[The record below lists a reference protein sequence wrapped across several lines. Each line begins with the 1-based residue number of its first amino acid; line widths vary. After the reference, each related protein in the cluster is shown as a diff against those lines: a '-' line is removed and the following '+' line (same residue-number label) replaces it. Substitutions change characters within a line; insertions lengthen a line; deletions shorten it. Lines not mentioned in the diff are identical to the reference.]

1 MVDRVQ
7 GVEVND
13 GLVLFGGTGDLAL
26 RMLFPS
32 LCFLEAEGLL
42 PEGLPILAA
51 GRSAMDDSAF
61 RVLVR
66 KALERRA
73 SEALADGA
81 ADRLLA
87 RTHYI
92 AADVT
97 HAGDLQ
103 PVGARMADLGIRH
116 PLFYLSVSPSLY
128 SPICAGLLAAG
139 LTGDG
144 ARVVMEKPIGK
155 DLASSRVIN
164 DQVQAAFSEERIFRI
179 DHYLGKE
186 TVQNLIALRF
196 ANTLFEPL
204 WNNLTI
210 DHVQITIAETQG
222 VGDRWPYYDEY
233 GAMGDMVQNHMM
245 QLLCLVAMEPPSDL
259 QPESVR
265 NEKVKVLRSLR
276 PIDRAEVER
285 HVVRGQYAKGVVGGE
300 PVRGYAEEKGSAS
313 DTETFVAIQAHI
325 DNWRWAGVPFFLRT
339 GKRLPARDTEIF
351 IQFKGVPHSIFSG
364 ESKADMQPNQLLI
377 RLQPEE
383 DIVLRLMNQAPGL
396 SLDGMRLE
404 SLPLSLSV
412 KATQKTPAR
421 RRIAYERLIL
431 DALNGNSTLFVRRD
445 EVEKAWEW
453 VDGVNDAW
461 RRSGQTPRPYAAGSW
476 GPTGAFALIE
486 RGGRAWHEDAS

>member
-1 MVDRVQ
+1 MADRMQ
-7 GVEVND
+7 AGAPEVSD
-13 GLVLFGGTGDLAL
+13 GLVLFGGNGDLAL

-42 PEGLPILAA
+42 PRGMPILAV
-51 GRSAMDDSAF
+51 GRSALDDDAF
-61 RVLVR
+61 RALVR
-66 KALERRA
+66 
-73 SEALADGA
+73 EALGKRAPEA
-81 ADRLLA
+81 AAAAESLLA
-87 RTHYI
+87 RTHYS
-92 AADVT
+92 AVDVT
-97 HAGDLQ
+97 HINEIERI
-103 PVGARMADLGIRH
+103 GARMGELNIIR
-116 PLFYLSVSPSLY
+116 PLYYLSVSPSLY
-128 SPICAGLLAAG
+128 SPICEGLLAAQLAG
-139 LTGDG
+139 EG

-259 QPESVR
+259 APDSVR

-276 PIDRAEVER
+276 PIGRAEVA
-285 HVVRGQYAKGVVGGE
+285 HNVVRGQYTKGVVGGE
-300 PVRGYAEEKGSAS
+300 QVAGYLEEKGSDS
-313 DTETFVAIQAHI
+313 ETETFVAIQAHI
-325 DNWRWAGVPFFLRT
+325 DNWRWAGVPFYLRT
-339 GKRLPARDTEIF
+339 GKRLPDRDTEIF
-351 IQFKGVPHSIFSG
+351 IQFKGVPHSIFAG
-364 ESKADMQPNQLLI
+364 ESREDLVPNQLLI

-383 DIVLRLMNQAPGL
+383 DIVLRLMNQRPGL
-396 SLDGMRLE
+396 SLGGMRLE
-404 SLPLSLSV
+404 SLPLSLSLKNV
-412 KATQKTPAR
+412 HKTPAR

-431 DALNGNSTLFVRRD
+431 DALSGDSTLFVRRD

-461 RRSGQTPRPYAAGSW
+461 RRAGQPPRPYAAGSW
-476 GPTGAFALIE
+476 GPGGAFALIE
-486 RGGRAWHEDAS
+486 REGRAWHED